1 MCNFLDESPTNAS
14 GPVIYKEGMVIEPRE
29 DGKPPEPPEGFNI
42 FTNESGVMTLRRKRI
57 RKIGM
62 SYLKCY
68 IKNFQ
73 IMR

>member
-1 MCNFLDESPTNAS
+1 
-14 GPVIYKEGMVIEPRE
+14 MVIEPRE

-62 SYLKCY
+62 CSLNTK
-68 IKNFQ
+68 
-73 IMR
+73 